1 MILYDE
7 GRLDLDAP
15 VIKYLPAF
23 GGGNKDQVTV
33 RQLLTHRSG
42 LPAGRDLW
50 RLATNAE
57 EAKSIVLATPLTCA
71 PGSCYIYSDLGA
83 DVMGW
88 TIDFFDAG
96 SGADCLSAD
105 VKVLASVGIFT
116 NQTPD
121 ATHKKAMLAT
131 GDIVIVTT
139 SPPTVTGNAA
149 ATMGAEGVNAIVGTI
164 NISEFH
170 LRTDLTADRIS
181 GTLNAGGTDGMG
193 NAKAVT
199 GMFSAPVCE

>member
-1 MILYDE
+1 MQ
-7 GRLDLDAP
+7 RLTLVLLVVVAACGGSGFETGAATLTSITPP
-15 VIKYLPAF
+15 VM
-23 GGGNKDQVTV
+23 
-33 RQLLTHRSG
+33 S
-42 LPAGRDLW
+42 AG
-50 RLATNAE
+50 AT
-57 EAKSIVLATPLTCA
+57 SFVGP
-71 PGSCYIYSDLGA
+71 DGA
-83 DVMGW
+83 GTMVMGW

-149 ATMGAEGVNAIVGTI
+149 ATMGAQGVNAIVGTI

-199 GMFSAPVCE
+199 GMFTAPICE